1 MRMKVVKKYK
11 HEEENGRGVGG
22 HGVYLSPWIHQEYT
36 FRHRRSCRTSVESGQ
51 EYLTTGKEYI
61 EPHKTW

>member
-1 MRMKVVKKYK
+1 MKVVKKHK

-36 FRHRRSCRTSVESGQ
+36 FTPRSDCRPPAESRQ

-61 EPHKTW
+61 EP